1 MESTQVSD
9 DLFISH
15 PPQWAVSSLIQI
27 SDVKFIYFR
36 INVEGQSVAHVHV
49 HLLPRKAA
57 DFKVSDEVYEELEK
71 QDLDNAFDP
80 SRPRPYRTIEEMA
93 TESTVLRLELY
104 ALLKSY
110 MLISAYIA
118 YLICCSHAIPPTL
131 SKIFSLHFSSE
142 LCFLKIILATDKITY
157 PTNSNCRAL
166 GGTTKKHDHGRHISD
181 SVNNWVQSLVSG
193 RHWKTLWMD
202 EENVVQ
208 LTARAQSD
216 IELSLMPT
224 FTLWFSSESF

>member
-1 MESTQVSD
+1 MPSLSPVPCNE
-9 DLFISH
+9 LFLH
-15 PPQWAVSSLIQI
+15 LFRSLMSI
-27 SDVKFIYFR
+27 FFFFR

-80 SRPRPYRTIEEMA
+80 SRPRPYRTVEEMA

-110 MLISAYIA
+110 TLISAYIA

-131 SKIFSLHFSSE
+131 CKIFSLHFSSD
-142 LCFLKIILATDKITY
+142 LCFLKIILATDEITY
-157 PTNSNCRAL
+157 PTNSNFRAL
-166 GGTTKKHDHGRHISD
+166 GTTKKHDHGRHISD
-181 SVNNWVQSLVSG
+181 SVNN
-193 RHWKTLWMD
+193 
-202 EENVVQ
+202 
-208 LTARAQSD
+208 
-216 IELSLMPT
+216 
-224 FTLWFSSESF
+224 

>member
-1 MESTQVSD
+1 MESTQVSYAF
-9 DLFISH
+9 FISR
-15 PPQWAVSSLIQI
+15 PLQWAVSSLIQI
-27 SDVKFIYFR
+27 SDVKFIFFR

-104 ALLKSY
+104 ALLERY
-110 MLISAYIA
+110 MLPSAYIT
-118 YLICCSHAIPPTL
+118 YLICCFPAISPTL
-131 SKIFSLHFSSE
+131 SKIFSLHFSSD
-142 LCFLKIILATDKITY
+142 LCFLKIILATDEITY

-166 GGTTKKHDHGRHISD
+166 GTTKKHDHGRHISD
-181 SVNNWVQSLVSG
+181 SVNNWVHTPVSG
-193 RHWKTLWMD
+193 RYCKTLWMD

-208 LTARAQSD
+208 LTASD
-216 IELSLMPT
+216 QENIELSLLPT
-224 FTLWFSSESF
+224 FTL